1 MDNDNEPI
9 HAISM
14 GAGVQSSCMALMAKH
29 GEIEPMPDFAI
40 FSDTQ
45 GEAGYK
51 TRNNPKGER
60 EGLYAW
66 LDWLEGELPFPVY
79 TVTGGNLTEDS
90 LRPRERQ
97 KDSDKGKKGEVY
109 MKRLIPLFGLMPN
122 GEKTAAIGRKCTAD
136 YKLKPLIKELRK
148 RCGIKRGEKEV
159 VAVSWLGISWDE
171 IQRMKD
177 SHLPWVDNRFPLI
190 EKKMS
195 RHHCLEWMK
204 EKGYPE
210 PPRSACFYCPFHG
223 DDEWRK
229 LRNEDPVHFKDAIAF
244 DRRIRENFKQH
255 DPVMKMEVFL
265 HNSCRPLGE
274 VDFDN
279 DEDKGQLTWDFS
291 AECEGLCG
299 T

>member
-1 MDNDNEPI
+1 MKNV
-9 HAISM
+9 ISM

-45 GEAGYK
+45 AEAGYR

-66 LDWLEGELPFPVY
+66 LDWLEAQLPFPVY
-79 TVTGGNLTEDS
+79 TVTGGDLTAES
-90 LRPRERQ
+90 LKLRE
-97 KDSDKGKKGEVY
+97 GKKGLRAGKKY
-109 MKRLIPLFGLMPN
+109 LRHSIPVFGIMDDN
-122 GEKTAAIGRKCTAD
+122 RKIAAIGRRCTSD
-136 YKLKPLIKELRK
+136 FKIRPFLRELRR
-148 RCGIKRGEKEV
+148 RCGVKRGEKNV
-159 VAVSWLGISWDE
+159 VASSWLGISWDE

-177 SHLPWVDNRFPLI
+177 SRDSWVENRFPLI

-195 RHHCLEWMK
+195 RHHCLEWMAK
-204 EKGYPE
+204 RDYPE
-210 PPRSACFYCPFHG
+210 PPRSACFYCPFHSNK
-223 DDEWRK
+223 DWRK
-229 LRNEDPVHFKDAIAF
+229 LRDNDPLHFQDAIDF
-244 DRRIRENFKQH
+244 DEELRRKNLKYRAGKQMT
-255 DPVMKMEVFL
+255 VYL
-265 HNSCRPLGE
+265 HNSCKPLGE

-279 DEDKGQLTWDFS
+279 DEDKGQLTWDFN